1 MTKKKSLF
9 VALASVMLATSCSTD
24 DLQSGGAW
32 SKSQIGVNPT
42 IGKLV
47 ARASETTTANLSA
60 FKTFSFLT
68 DDSKNYMDGVTY
80 SNASGEWT
88 TDAGTFYWPVTGDLN
103 FYSYAP
109 ENPGSEGEV
118 KVNPTEQKITGFVP
132 YTTAAT
138 QQDFIYSKATG
149 NLASNGTTGIDLNF
163 EHALSEITVYAKND
177 NSAYTV
183 EVSGVKLGNITSKG
197 DFTFPTIA
205 GDAASWI
212 LGSEKADYTTE
223 WESATTLTST
233 VSSLHASNTAFMLL
247 PQQLEAVTKAKDG
260 NYIAL
265 KVKITMQGGQ
275 VIHDGWAYV
284 AIPTLW
290 EMGKHYAYTL
300 DFTSGAGQ
308 DEDGN
313 DIISGSDVTL
323 KVNVTPWDE
332 ENNEINWNKYIY
344 GNTISTNVWFYL
356 NDEFVLIQ
364 NVQDGKWKYD
374 VTNKTFND
382 FDFSTLFNN
391 GTTTLHLANLD
402 ISGCTNMSN
411 KFNSPKIESLE
422 LSGWNTSNVTDM
434 RGMFQH
440 CNSLTSLELSGWNTS
455 NVTDMSN
462 MFYQCN
468 SLTSLELSRWNTS
481 NVTDMSNMFYQCNS
495 LTSLELSGWNT
506 SNVTD
511 MSQMFRECRLLTS
524 LDLSKWKVY
533 KVKDFS
539 YMFYLCLKL
548 KNLNVAGWDLSN
560 IEDDGYSSFNYTF
573 YDLKDL
579 ECLDMTGWKLND
591 KMKFGH
597 IIQFTGGKIILK
609 NCDFGKR
616 TSLASIFAQCQGMN
630 ELDVSGWN
638 TSKVTDMS
646 SAFEWCSKLQSL
658 DLSGWNTS
666 KVMNMSCMFNHC
678 SSLETIDLS
687 GWNLEKLNK
696 MDGMFSSCPKL
707 KTIYMIGCNEQTINK
722 IKEALAISSGLPTD
736 IIKTSRD

>member
-1 MTKKKSLF
+1 MKKKDSLF
-9 VALASVMLATSCSTD
+9 VAMASVMLATSCSTD

-32 SKSQIGVNPT
+32 SGMAIVPHTSV
-42 IGKLV
+42 GKVLS
-47 ARASETTTANLSA
+47 RASETTTANLTS
-60 FKTFSFLT
+60 FKAFSFLT
-68 DDSKNYMDGVTY
+68 DDNKNYMDGVTY

-118 KVNPTEQKITGFVP
+118 KVDPTEQKITGFVP

-284 AIPTLW
+284 AVPSRW

-323 KVNVTPWDE
+323 KVNVTPWEEDE
-332 ENNEINWNKYIY
+332 YTIPSIISGKL
-344 GNTISTNVWFYL
+344 NTKESFNLKL
-356 NDEFVLIQ
+356 NDKIRIPITVSSDGYWTYNMCGRDLVNMKNMFTGCAITLVALDASKFDTQ
-364 NVQDGKWKYD
+364 NVKQMNGVFGDG
-374 VTNKTFND
+374 TNGCQMLT
-382 FDFSTLFNN
+382 S
-391 GTTTLHLANLD
+391 LD
-402 ISGCTNMSN
+402 
-411 KFNSPKIESLE
+411 
-422 LSGWNTSNVTDM
+422 LSSWNTSKVTTMKDMFGACLRLKSLEVSNFDTQNVTDM
-434 RGMFQH
+434 EGMFRNCQSLISLDLSKWNTSKVTTMNNMFGI
-440 CNSLTSLELSGWNTS
+440 NSFRYVGCSSLKTLNLSGWDTS
-455 NVTDMSN
+455 NVTDMSG
-462 MFYQCN
+462 MFRNCESLEVLDVSHFN
-468 SLTSLELSRWNTS
+468 TSKVTKMNDMFNGCSSLTSLDLSNFDTS
-481 NVTDMSNMFYQCNS
+481 NVTDMSRMFGSSNNEYGEKGCAS
-495 LTSLELSGWNT
+495 LIQLNLSGWNT
-506 SNVTD
+506 NKVRAISGI
-511 MSQMFRECRLLTS
+511 FRGCSSLT
-524 LDLSKWKVY
+524 
-533 KVKDFS
+533 
-539 YMFYLCLKL
+539 
-548 KNLNVAGWDLSN
+548 
-560 IEDDGYSSFNYTF
+560 T
-573 YDLKDL
+573 
-579 ECLDMTGWKLND
+579 
-591 KMKFGH
+591 
-597 IIQFTGGKIILK
+597 
-609 NCDFGKR
+609 
-616 TSLASIFAQCQGMN
+616 
-630 ELDVSGWN
+630 
-638 TSKVTDMS
+638 
-646 SAFEWCSKLQSL
+646 L
-658 DLSGWNTS
+658 DLSGWNLTNLT
-666 KVMNMSCMFNHC
+666 KK
-678 SSLETIDLS
+678 S
-687 GWNLEKLNK
+687 GMLLGCNA
-696 MDGMFSSCPKL
+696 L
-707 KTIYMIGCNEQTINK
+707 KIIYMVGCDETTINIVK
-722 IKEALAISSGLPTD
+722 QNIIDAGLSTD